1 MFKNIKIQT
10 VIIAL
15 FFLAYGCVS
24 DEGNYN
30 YEKINELN
38 VTGIEAEYTVYT
50 GDQFNII
57 PDIKPTLDG
66 STDSDRYEYKWVAL
80 NPAKLAYEART
91 TIATTKNLEGI
102 LKLPPAKYS
111 LYYFIKDK
119 VTGINWQQPIITLN
133 VVSSIYEGWLVV
145 GDVDG
150 KARLDMVS
158 IIPGIPQPRI
168 INDVLDAAGSALKLK
183 GKAVDVESFSGP
195 LPGSIIYGIYVT
207 ASESG
212 TARLE
217 PDSFEWNQ
225 TMNIAYETVGG
236 SFPTNFAVDFMKCP
250 IGSENFL
257 YKDGDIYYY
266 NRAQQIRYGL
276 PQNKV
281 DLETK
286 TFRAAPFLAETGAT
300 GTAVFFDVDLHRFL
314 RFSYS
319 KGNCSA
325 MPPVT
330 ASPTVLDWNNTNCDL
345 VYMTNSNF
353 NLNENFAVLKNLST
367 GKFYL
372 LRFNTNAVQTYYKE
386 MLNAPDLN
394 KATKFAVSP
403 DAGYLFYTVG
413 NKVYEYDSGTQSAK
427 LMLDKGNEEI
437 TYLGFSKRGSKVISK
452 LIVGSYSTT
461 GKLELYTVPPV
472 NGNLILENSYSG
484 LCKIVDVTYR
494 VR

>member
-57 PDIKPTLDG
+57 PNIKPTLDG

-80 NPAKLAYEART
+80 NPAKLAFEART

-168 INDVLDAAGSALKLK
+168 INDVLDAAGSALKLS